1 MAFFGR
7 QRDIN
12 LFTTVN
18 RELLGD
24 IVTQECA
31 FYKYRLDQTTINIY
45 GESAED
51 KYYDGPTLFNCL
63 IERQNQTNPIDDMG
77 LSDFEWPITCKFLRE
92 DLQDA
97 SVVPEV
103 GDIILYYGG
112 YYEIDNTNANQFV
125 VGKDPDFPYNVNPL
139 NPGLEIFGS
148 NFSII
153 CETHYVPGDKPGIK
167 RVRL

>member
-18 RELLGD
+18 RELLGN

-31 FYKYRLDQTTINIY
+31 FYKYNLNQTTINIY

-63 IERQNQTNPIDDMG
+63 IERQPQSQPIDDMG
-77 LSDFEWPITCKFLRE
+77 LPDFEWPLTFRFLRE

-97 SVVPEV
+97 M
-103 GDIILYYGG
+103 
-112 YYEIDNTNANQFV
+112 
-125 VGKDPDFPYNVNPL
+125 
-139 NPGLEIFGS
+139 
-148 NFSII
+148 
-153 CETHYVPGDKPGIK
+153 
-167 RVRL
+167 

>member
-77 LSDFEWPITCKFLRE
+77 LPDFEWTLQYNEYLADPSNPTFYTPVELRMQAV
-92 DLQDA
+92 LNIMFKM
-97 SVVPEV
+97 P
-103 GDIILYYGG
+103 
-112 YYEIDNTNANQFV
+112 QFHV
-125 VGKDPDFPYNVNPL
+125 
-139 NPGLEIFGS
+139 
-148 NFSII
+148 
-153 CETHYVPGDKPGIK
+153 C
-167 RVRL
+167 